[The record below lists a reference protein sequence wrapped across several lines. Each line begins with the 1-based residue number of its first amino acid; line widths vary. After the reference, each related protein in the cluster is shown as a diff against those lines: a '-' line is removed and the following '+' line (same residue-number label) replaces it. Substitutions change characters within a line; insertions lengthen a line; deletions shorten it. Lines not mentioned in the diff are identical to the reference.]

1 MADYMGR
8 NYFAGDENREEL
20 TQKTLRL
27 AKQHAGA
34 DGNVIDNVNTR
45 DAWIYWRTGE
55 HP

>member
-8 NYFAGDENREEL
+8 TYFVGDENREEL
-20 TQKTLRL
+20 IQKTLRL
-27 AKQHAGA
+27 AERHAGA

-45 DAWIYWRTGE
+45 VAWIYWRTGE